1 MAFFIKLA
9 WRNIF
14 RNKRRTI
21 IAGLAIAVG
30 LAALIFTDAVILGM
44 KNSLIRSATAAYLG
58 EAQIHRRGFR
68 QTQDVDQTVN
78 DLPTVV
84 AGLKAEPAVD
94 RFTLRAATFGMVTSA
109 ANVASVLFVGVVPE
123 TERSLSKVDDVIRSG
138 TFFGGGGERELVIG
152 SGLADLLEIGLG
164 DRVVVT
170 VSQAHS
176 GDLSQE
182 MFRVSGIYHFNVKE
196 MDNGLAFARLPKAQ
210 QMLGLAGGVHE
221 IAIKFRD
228 IRFASQAKN
237 LFWQKYSRDGNEA
250 VSWTELLPQLT
261 KVMDML
267 WITLGFLA
275 VILFGIVIFGIINTL
290 FMSLYERMF
299 EFGVIRA
306 VGTRPS
312 GVRRLIVCEAGALAV
327 MSILMGSALGLIL
340 TFIVS
345 RTGIDYRGIE
355 FAGTNIYEMLYPVL
369 HIRQFLIYPLAVF
382 LFTIV
387 VGLYPAVVASRL
399 SIADALRK
407 SF

>member
-1 MAFFIKLA
+1 
-9 WRNIF
+9 
-14 RNKRRTI
+14 
-21 IAGLAIAVG
+21 V
-30 LAALIFTDAVILGM
+30 AA
-44 KNSLIRSATAAYLG
+44 
-58 EAQIHRRGFR
+58 
-68 QTQDVDQTVN
+68 
-78 DLPTVV
+78 
-84 AGLKAEPAVD
+84 LKAEPAVE
-94 RFTLRAATFGMVTSA
+94 RFTLRTATFGMITSA

-138 TFFGGGGERELVIG
+138 TFFAGGGERELVIG
-152 SGLADLLEIGLG
+152 SGLADLLEVGLG
-164 DRVVVT
+164 DRVVIT

-221 IAIKFRD
+221 IAIKFKD
-228 IRFASQAKN
+228 IRFASQADSP
-237 LFWQKYSRDGNEA
+237 FWQKYSQDGNEA
-250 VSWTELLPQLT
+250 VSWTTLLPQLT

-267 WITLGFLA
+267 WITLGLLA
-275 VILFGIVIFGIINTL
+275 VILFGIVVFGIINTL

-312 GVRRLIVCEAGALAV
+312 GVRKLVVCEAGALAAL
-327 MSILMGSALGLIL
+327 SILMGSALGLIL

-369 HIRQFLIYPLAVF
+369 HPRQFLIYPLAVF
-382 LFTIV
+382 IFTIV
-387 VGLYPAVVASRL
+387 VGLYPAVVASRM